1 MRRTSTCV
9 AAVIALGLLGGRFS
23 MGQEL
28 GSRSPALTAQ
38 INLQPGDAGLLAGHG
53 AAPSRAFVE
62 IPGSQE
68 FSGELIVRP
77 KGAVRGAWR
86 AKPQA
91 MARAFDRVAPLITR
105 TSTITEQYVVR
116 VPAGSSENELSAFL
130 MATGDYEYAEP
141 NWTLYPAETVP
152 NDPLYASSWQHSR
165 IQSAAAW
172 DLVTGSDQVIVA
184 VCDTGCDS
192 NHPDLQASY
201 VPGFNS
207 RRNRAE
213 VDGGEV
219 EDINGHGTFVAGC
232 AAAIGNNGTGV
243 VGAGWNFRIMPIRV
257 TDNSNG
263 TANPFDLTQGAVWAA
278 QNGAQIVN
286 VSFSGGTSMANQA
299 AAVEVKEAGG
309 LLFWAAGNDNS
320 LLPDVDRPDYVI
332 VASTTSSDNKSGFS
346 NFGPPVDV
354 AAPGS
359 GVRSTRRG
367 GSYGTSSGTSF
378 ASPIAAGVGAMIFA
392 ANPGLHPTDVQEI
405 LSLGADDLG
414 PAGEDNS
421 FGAGRVNTFNSVQI
435 ALGFTPRAPLPFAD
449 SFETAALG
457 ELSWVAVDG
466 AEVETDPA
474 PGGSLA
480 LRLDGTDS
488 IESNAML
495 AKASSGQLVVFTFMA
510 RHEGAEAGETLLS
523 EYRDAGGVWR
533 TAALLTADAS
543 ASGAYQRVEV
553 VIDDA
558 DLTNQLAIRFTAGG
572 SDATDIWYIDDV
584 AVSEFEGAVLPL
596 ADSFESGEL
605 FATRWSAAI
614 GASVDAGGFGGTL
627 ALSLDPG
634 DNATTQG
641 VDATVFPQSLFLS
654 YRVRGQGAGEGDT
667 MLVEFR
673 NIQGDF
679 AMLESIS
686 GPDAGA
692 YGLRVLEMPFLALHD
707 DLAIRFTGQ
716 GSGGVWRVDD
726 LLLGLEAPAPDC
738 PADLAEPMGT
748 LDFADVLAF
757 LSAFGAQAPEADL
770 SEPFGAFDFADVLA
784 FLSSFGAGCP

>member
-1 MRRTSTCV
+1 MRKASTYV
-9 AAVIALGLLGGRFS
+9 AAAIALGLLGGRLS

-28 GSRSPALTAQ
+28 GRPAPALTTH
-38 INLQPGDAGLLAGHG
+38 INMQVGDAQLLAGLG
-53 AAPSRAFVE
+53 AAPHRAFVE

-86 AKPQA
+86 AKPRA
-91 MARAFDRVAPLITR
+91 MARALDRVSPLITR
-105 TSTITEQYVVR
+105 TSTITEQFVVK
-116 VPAGSSENELSAFL
+116 VPAGSSEDELSAFL

-141 NWTLYPAETVP
+141 NWTLYPAATTP
-152 NDPLYASSWQHSR
+152 NDPLYSSSWQHSR

-184 VCDTGCDS
+184 VCDSGCDTD
-192 NHPDLQASY
+192 HPDLQASY

-243 VGAGWNFRIMPIRV
+243 VGAGWNFKIMPIRV

-263 TANPFDLTQGAVWAA
+263 TANPFDLTQGAIWAA

-286 VSFSGGTSMANQA
+286 VSFSGGTSSSNQA
-299 AAVEVKEAGG
+299 AAIEVKEAGG

-359 GVRSTRRG
+359 GVRSTRNG

-414 PAGEDNS
+414 PAGEDDS

-457 ELSWVAVDG
+457 ELSWVAISG

-495 AKASSGQLVVFTFMA
+495 AKASSGQIVVFSFMA
-510 RHEGAEAGETLLS
+510 RREGVEAGESLLA
-523 EYRDAGGVWR
+523 EYRDAAGAWQP
-533 TAALLTADAS
+533 AATLTSVGPDA
-543 ASGAYQRVEV
+543 GAYQRVEA
-553 VIDDA
+553 VIAEA

-572 SDATDIWYIDDV
+572 SDATDVWYIDDV
-584 AVSEFEGAVLPL
+584 SVSEFTGAVLPL
-596 ADSFESGEL
+596 GDSFESGEL
-605 FATRWSAAI
+605 VATRWSESS
-614 GASVDAGGFGGTL
+614 GASVDAGGVDGSL
-627 ALSLDPG
+627 AMSLDPG
-634 DNATTQG
+634 DSATTQL
-641 VDATVFPQSLFLS
+641 VDATVFPQSLYLS
-654 YRVRGQGAGEGDT
+654 FRVRGEGAGGADA
-667 MLVEFR
+667 MLVEYR
-673 NIQGDF
+673 DIQGNF
-679 AMLESIS
+679 ASLATVS
-686 GPDAGA
+686 GPDTGA
-692 YGLRVLEMPFLALHD
+692 FELRVLEMPFLSLHD
-707 DLAIRFTGQ
+707 GLAIRFIGQ
-716 GSGGVWRVDD
+716 GPGGVWRVDD
-726 LLLGLEAPAPDC
+726 LLLSLEAPAPDC
-738 PADLAEPMGT
+738 PADLAEPFGS
-748 LDFADVLAF
+748 LDFVDVLAF
-757 LSAFGAQAPEADL
+757 LSAFSAQAPEADL
-770 SEPFGAFDFADVLA
+770 SEPFGSFDFADVLA